1 MLERKLMMKQTK
13 KIISNLLI
21 ITIGAFIF
29 ALAVNVFA
37 LPNNLGEGGVTGVT
51 MILYYT
57 NGISPALTNVFFN
70 AILLGIGYKFLDRQ
84 TVFYTIFAIAVMSL
98 FLSLTES
105 LAFQANEVMIGAISA
120 GALMGVGMG
129 LIMKGNGTTAGSAIL
144 AKLANKYLGWNTSY
158 ALLFFDLIVV
168 IPSVFVIG
176 FESML
181 FTIVSLAVSTKL
193 LDFILEGSNPKKSV
207 LIISEFHEEIAK
219 EISEQL
225 NRGITIVN
233 GEGYYQQTPKRIL
246 YVVISR
252 PQLLAIQ
259 KIINEIDPLAFV
271 IINEANSVIGEGFTR
286 ELFIDTE
293 QEGLK

>member
-1 MLERKLMMKQTK
+1 MKQTK